1 MDGESQNVRQI
12 GLDMACCRGQLG
24 ARSVRRPRNLPAS
37 SDKEVGPVRTIVIV
51 LLGLVVVLAVLTE
64 LCLLQAAA
72 MRRRI
77 KAALPPEEGE
87 ER

>member
-1 MDGESQNVRQI
+1 MVGESQNVRQI
-12 GLDMACCRGQLG
+12 GMDTAVRSGQLD
-24 ARSVRRPRNLPAS
+24 ARSVRLAANVPAS
-37 SDKEVGPVRTIVIV
+37 SDKEVVPVRAIVIV
-51 LLGLVVVLAVLTE
+51 LIGLVVVLAVLTE

>member
-1 MDGESQNVRQI
+1 MR
-12 GLDMACCRGQLG
+12 
-24 ARSVRRPRNLPAS
+24 
-37 SDKEVGPVRTIVIV
+37 V
-51 LLGLVVVLAVLTE
+51 LVTVLVGLVIVLAVLTE

-77 KAALPPEEGE
+77 RAALPPEDEE